1 MLAYK
6 FRLYP
11 NKTQKEY
18 FEKCFGATRFIYN
31 KYLEQS
37 NYNYNEYKEYGI
49 QRKLFSLSYYKEK
62 YKWLKDIDSLA
73 LCNAKIDLETAYK
86 NFYKGKQRLPK
97 FHSKNGK
104 QTYKTNNVNNNIELQ
119 NNKIKLPKIKYVK
132 IKKHREVKGN
142 IKSVTISKTPTN
154 KYFVSILV
162 EENREYLPIIK
173 NEIGIDLG
181 IKELLVCSNGK
192 TYKNIMKDKKQIK
205 LKKKLKRTQ
214 RELMR
219 RKKGSNRRKQTR
231 LKLTRIYEKIGN
243 IKNNYLHNIS
253 KDIINENQVIY
264 LENLNVSG
272 MIKNHK
278 LAEKIM
284 ECSFSKFV
292 SMLEYKAKMYGRTI
306 KKVDR
311 FFASSQICN
320 HCGYKN
326 DKVKDLSIREWTCP
340 NCGTIHNRDY
350 NASVNILK
358 YGKYGDAMFLC
369 GQGVEKV
376 VSHCELTSPLL

>member
-104 QTYKTNNVNNNIELQ
+104 QTYKTNNVNNNIKLQ

-162 EENREYLPIIK
+162 EENRKYLSITK

-231 LKLTRIYEKIGN
+231 LKLTKIYEKIEN

-272 MIKNHK
+272 MIKNYK

-311 FFASSQICN
+311 FLLL
-320 HCGYKN
+320 
-326 DKVKDLSIREWTCP
+326 VKFVI
-340 NCGTIHNRDY
+340 I
-350 NASVNILK
+350 
-358 YGKYGDAMFLC
+358 
-369 GQGVEKV
+369 V
-376 VSHCELTSPLL
+376 VIKMIK